1 MTTVVLVQQGGT
13 GANSAAGARAALG
26 AVSNTGGTITGQLN
40 LTGSG
45 VALNVSNNIFIAGN
59 VAIGKQVEN
68 FPLYAERD
76 SLGVTGVF
84 ISEDG
89 TANPRIVLYGNA
101 NGSVIQHTY
110 STGADSLLF
119 SIGGAI
125 GDGVEAMRI
134 DSNRNVG
141 IGTNNPTTRLDVNG
155 SITVSDSLY
164 VNGNIYLQGNTTYI
178 NVATLNIADPL
189 IYLASNNNLT
199 DTVDIGFMG
208 GKNTAGIY
216 SHTGLARDAT
226 DGKWKLFDGL
236 PDEDHVGN
244 VINFAN
250 SYLATLSANVEANT
264 LSVVNG
270 VSGNVNFDSGTLFV
284 DSVGDKV
291 GIGTTSPGSKLDVDG
306 GELRVGQQTAGSGA
320 WLNVNLRDGTSALA
334 ALRISERSSTSNS
347 EAIPV
352 TQPHLLLTRGS
363 DTLGTFIQF
372 KNQRDGYAG
381 IGSLA
386 TAANTH
392 DIRLYTG
399 SGTEKFRVDA
409 NGNIGIGT
417 TNPIGNL
424 TISNSGASGLELFHS
439 GAVGGGPY
447 IQAYNRSTSA
457 YMHLTNYALSHTWYV
472 GGTRAID
479 LDSSARVG
487 IGTSSPTSRLHV
499 VGGRTDLTANNET
512 YALGVRYN
520 SSSGIYYIGATNSST
535 PDLTFSQVGGAERMR
550 LTNGGELAIG
560 GTDASG
566 TVTAIRSFGNS
577 AAINFCARA
586 AGTAQGQLAGYS
598 FYPTFVGTGDNG
610 PRRAA
615 DIWAGFNAGAWG
627 TQYLSFGVGNAVN
640 DTANTTPERMRIT
653 SSGNVGIGT
662 TTPSTA
668 LDVNG
673 TITCTALTET
683 SSMTFKENVNPIENA
698 LDSISQLVGVTY
710 DRKDGSAKQRAGLIA
725 EEVENIL
732 PNLVQKDADGNAYGI
747 HYTNLIAYLV
757 ESIKELKQKIDS
769 MENKV

>member
-26 AVSNTGGTITGQLN
+26 AVANTGGTITGQLN

-59 VAIGKQVEN
+59 VGIGAQVEN
-68 FPLYAERD
+68 YPLYAQRD

-89 TANPRIVLYGNA
+89 TANPRVVLYGNA

-110 STGADSLLF
+110 SSGADSLLF
-119 SIGGAI
+119 SIGGSI
-125 GDGVEAMRI
+125 GDGSEAMRI

-141 IGTNNPTTRLDVNG
+141 IGTTNPTTRLEVGG
-155 SITVSDSLY
+155 SITVSDNLY
-164 VNGNIYLQGNTTYI
+164 VNGNIFLQGNTTFI
-178 NVATLNIADPL
+178 NVATLNISDPL
-189 IYLASNNNLT
+189 LYLAANNDLT

-236 PDEDHVGN
+236 PDEGHVSN
-244 VINFAN
+244 IINFAN
-250 SYLATLSANVEANT
+250 TYLATLVANVEANT
-264 LSVVNG
+264 LTVVNG

-284 DSVGDKV
+284 DSVSNRV
-291 GIGTTSPGSKLDVDG
+291 GIGTDTPAYPFQVRRAG
-306 GELRVGQQTAGSGA
+306 GAGSLGISIDGVGSTDRTVQYFAVQDSAAGVGA
-320 WLNVNLRDGTSALA
+320 GHAFYYRAP
-334 ALRISERSSTSNS
+334 SST
-347 EAIPV
+347 
-352 TQPHLLLTRGS
+352 T
-363 DTLGTFIQF
+363 DTLGLL
-372 KNQRDGYAG
+372 
-381 IGSLA
+381 LA
-386 TAANTH
+386 E
-392 DIRLYTG
+392 G
-399 SGTEKFRVDA
+399 
-409 NGNIGIGT
+409 GNIGIGT
-417 TNPIGNL
+417 TNPIGNV
-424 TISNSGASGLELFHS
+424 TVSNSGASGLELFHS
-439 GAVGGGPY
+439 GAVGSGPY
-447 IQAYNRSTSA
+447 IQAYNRATSA

-472 GGTRAID
+472 SGTRAID
-479 LDSSARVG
+479 LDSSGRVG
-487 IGTSSPTSRLHV
+487 IGTSSPTSKLHV

-520 SSSGIYYIGATNSST
+520 SSAGIYYIGATNSAT

-550 LTNGGELAIG
+550 LTNFGELAVG

-615 DIWAGFNAGAWG
+615 DIWAGFNAGAWN
-627 TQYLSFGVGNAVN
+627 TQYLSFGVGFEVN

-653 SSGNVGIGT
+653 STGNVGIGN
-662 TTPSTA
+662 TA
-668 LDVNG
+668 PVSKLTVAG
-673 TITCTALTET
+673 TIESTTGGIKFPDGTTQISAATGAPSLNTVSGTTVTAIKDNHYILTNASATTVTLPASPANGDVVWVTVVNSRVDNVIARNGQLLQGLSEDMTLDNQYT
-683 SSMTFKENVNPIENA
+683 SA
-698 LDSISQLVGVTY
+698 QLRYINSTY
-710 DRKDGSAKQRAGLIA
+710 GWRLI
-725 EEVENIL
+725 
-732 PNLVQKDADGNAYGI
+732 
-747 HYTNLIAYLV
+747 
-757 ESIKELKQKIDS
+757 
-769 MENKV
+769 